1 MSGPPTDVCVFVDHM
16 DGRSMPVSFEL
27 LAEARRIADGSSGR
41 VVAVVFGLEEEA
53 VLKQLAEHRADRI
66 CIFATADPNGYDP
79 DVYGASLGALLADE
93 GPLLCLFPATS
104 RGHDLAGRIA
114 ALRGWPLFPRVV
126 NMRLR
131 DGGLEVTRALAGGGI
146 HAQLTPATAGPCIV
160 TIGADVLGAADPSP
174 GRAAVVDRKELVVPE
189 ERFIEACGVM
199 KSDPATIDLSEAEIV
214 VSVGRGMGS
223 AENVRL
229 AHQLAEALG
238 GVLAGTRVAVDLGW
252 LPKARQVGQ
261 TGKTIQP
268 RLYIACGLSGATQHT
283 MGMKQSDNI
292 IAINI
297 DPVAPIFKIADLS
310 IGADAV
316 ELLPFLA
323 EKCRLA
329 RGDNSE

>member
-1 MSGPPTDVCVFVDHM
+1 
-16 DGRSMPVSFEL
+16 
-27 LAEARRIADGSSGR
+27 
-41 VVAVVFGLEEEA
+41 
-53 VLKQLAEHRADRI
+53 
-66 CIFATADPNGYDP
+66 
-79 DVYGASLGALLADE
+79 
-93 GPLLCLFPATS
+93 
-104 RGHDLAGRIA
+104 
-114 ALRGWPLFPRVV
+114 
-126 NMRLR
+126 
-131 DGGLEVTRALAGGGI
+131 
-146 HAQLTPATAGPCIV
+146 
-160 TIGADVLGAADPSP
+160 
-174 GRAAVVDRKELVVPE
+174 VDRKELVVPE

-292 IAINI
+292 INQHRSRGAHFQ
-297 DPVAPIFKIADLS
+297 DRRSLYRGGRGRVVAVP
-310 IGADAV
+310 
-316 ELLPFLA
+316 
-323 EKCRLA
+323 R
-329 RGDNSE
+329 